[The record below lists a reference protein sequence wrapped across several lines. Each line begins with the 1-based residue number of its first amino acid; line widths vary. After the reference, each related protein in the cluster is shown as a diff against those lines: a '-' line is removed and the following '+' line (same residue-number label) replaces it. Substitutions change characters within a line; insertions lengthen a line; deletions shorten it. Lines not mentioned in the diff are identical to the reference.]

1 MSAGRFT
8 FTVRGPMF
16 EFGIWHANRDVTEY
30 LTGGYTAQATIAE
43 IEELVANF
51 DGNGPV
57 QWDGLT
63 GWYDQSAF
71 DEDDESVTLEYTI
84 TLTPVLDVC
93 PECQSVM
100 DSTALAFWAGEDP
113 ADFDAESMTCTGCY
127 HFEHFGTRNP
137 TVRQF
142 HDAGWVTE

>member
-1 MSAGRFT
+1 MSAERFT
-8 FTVRGPMF
+8 FKVTGPMF
-16 EFGIWHANRDVTEY
+16 EFGIWHAGRNVTEF
-30 LTGGYTAQATIAE
+30 LTGGYNAQATIAE

-57 QWDGLT
+57 TWDGLT

-93 PECQSVM
+93 PECQSV
-100 DSTALAFWAGEDP
+100 E
-113 ADFDAESMTCTGCY
+113 
-127 HFEHFGTRNP
+127 
-137 TVRQF
+137 
-142 HDAGWVTE
+142 VTE